1 MDNIPLQK
9 EDDDSF
15 FEENEKQSSTYSEIC
30 EVFRNLG

>member
-1 MDNIPLQK
+1 MDNILLQK

-15 FEENEKQSSTYSEIC
+15 FEENEKQSTYSEIC